1 MAIPAQIES
10 QWLIATLETALRED
24 IGSGDF
30 TTEATV
36 DDSQLAHA
44 RIVAKETGVF
54 CGGWLAEC
62 LFELVDP
69 QLEVRTTRSDG
80 ERVAPNDTVLEL
92 NGRARSIV
100 TGERVALN
108 FLQRMSGIAT
118 NTRRIC
124 DLVSQYDVQIL
135 DTRKTVPGL
144 RVLDKYCVTQ
154 GGGHNHRLGLYDMAL
169 IKENH
174 VALAGGVGKAIR
186 RVKDRMLLLGRE
198 IRIEVEVET
207 KEEFLEAVSSGVDY
221 IMLDNFSESEVEEAV
236 QFVKKRGD
244 KVRLEASGNITAES
258 VLNYARTGVHR
269 ISMGALTHSVTA
281 FDLSLRVDS

>member
-1 MAIPAQIES
+1 MELPSQIDF

-36 DDSQLAHA
+36 EDSQFAHA
-44 RIVAKETGVF
+44 RIVAKEAGVI
-54 CGGWLAEC
+54 CGGWVADQILK
-62 LFELVDP
+62 LVDP
-69 QLEVRTTRSDG
+69 QLEIRITRPDG
-80 ERVAPNDTVLEL
+80 ERVAPGDTVLEL
-92 NGRARSIV
+92 SGRARSIV

-118 NTRRIC
+118 YTRKIC
-124 DLVSQYDVQIL
+124 DIVSQCDVQIL

-144 RVLDKYCVTQ
+144 RVLDKYSVTK

-174 VALAGGVGKAIR
+174 VALAGGVSNAVQ
-186 RVKDRMLLLGRE
+186 RVKERMLALGRT

-207 KEEFLEAVSSGVDY
+207 KEEFLEALRSGVDY
-221 IMLDNFSESEVEEAV
+221 VMLDNFSETEVEEAV
-236 QFVKKRGD
+236 QLVKTRGD
-244 KVRLEASGNITAES
+244 KLQLEASGNITAEN
-258 VLNYARTGVHR
+258 VLEYARTGVHR

-281 FDLSLRVDS
+281 FDLSLRIDS